1 MQFIPGLVLS
11 LGPMP
16 GSDKSVVHR
25 IGIVC
30 VCARIQSYR
39 MSGDPVLAPLFLRIE
54 VENHCVKW
62 HQEFKFPCKMYAP
75 ANTAELEPCICKISV
90 RKVSQLPNKEEE
102 NTECTAFCSCHRQLV
117 PY

>member
-1 MQFIPGLVLS
+1 
-11 LGPMP
+11 
-16 GSDKSVVHR
+16 
-25 IGIVC
+25 VC
-30 VCARIQSYR
+30 VCMCVSARIQSSR
-39 MSGDPVLAPLFLRIE
+39 MSGDPFPAPLFLRIE

-102 NTECTAFCSCHRQLV
+102 NTECTATIFFLNIVHATVSWYLIKNK
-117 PY
+117 